1 VPPLWAFVAGIQR
14 EKLQSK
20 GKSCDFWDDCS
31 QKILDQQYP
40 QQAWLIADDN
50 CHHRPHIKTK
60 ITPFDSALKGA

>member
-20 GKSCDFWDDCS
+20 GKSCDFSDDCS

-50 CHHRPHIKTK
+50 CHLRPHIKTK
-60 ITPFDSALKGA
+60 IAPFDSALKGA

>member
-20 GKSCDFWDDCS
+20 EKSCVLWDDCS
-31 QKILDQQYP
+31 QRILGQQYP
-40 QQAWLIADDN
+40 QQAWPTADDN

-60 ITPFDSALKGA
+60 VALFDSAIEGA